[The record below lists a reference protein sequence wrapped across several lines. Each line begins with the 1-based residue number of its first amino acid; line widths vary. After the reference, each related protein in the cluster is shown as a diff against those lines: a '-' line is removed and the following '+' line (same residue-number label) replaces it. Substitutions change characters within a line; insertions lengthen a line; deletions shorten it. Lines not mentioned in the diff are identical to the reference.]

1 VELKHLI
8 AIEKWTALLAL
19 VVMAV
24 GLLLLGR
31 HAALGLSL
39 GAGMMAL
46 NAWFIRHIAQRFG
59 LAIKARPGVAML
71 LFNLKMGALIAL
83 CFVLIRYL
91 HVDPLTFVIGISVLP
106 VAIVIVGLSHALRRP
121 EDTNG

>member
-8 AIEKWTALLAL
+8 SMEKWTALLAL

-24 GLLLLGR
+24 GLLLLDR

-39 GAGMMAL
+39 GAGLMAL
-46 NAWFIRHIAQRFG
+46 NASVIRFIAQRFG
-59 LAIKARPGVAML
+59 AALKARPGAAL
-71 LFNLKMGALIAL
+71 FLFNIKMGLVIAL
-83 CFVLIRYL
+83 CFVMIRIF

-106 VAIVIVGLSHALRRP
+106 VAIVLVGISHALRRP